1 MLPLLDEGDQEVL
14 RGQLDQLSAQYSG
27 HVCDCESYQV
37 QRWLEQREAELSG
50 LGLAAVQSALLQV
63 CSEEGGGG

>member
-1 MLPLLDEGDQEVL
+1 MLPLLDEGDQEML
-14 RGQLDQLSAQYSG
+14 RGQLDQLSTQYSG

-50 LGLAAVQSALLQV
+50 LGLAAVQPSLLQV
-63 CSEEGGGG
+63 CIK